1 MIFSPTPL
9 QGSYIIEP
17 EVFSDSR
24 GWFSRY
30 FCKNEF
36 LTINHTKE
44 WVQMNR
50 SYTTHKGTMRGMHY
64 QVAPYREIKMI
75 LCIAGAVFDVI
86 IDIRQDSPT
95 FLQWF
100 GAELS
105 AVNKKMLYIPEGF
118 AHGFQSLADNT
129 ELLYHHSEFYT
140 PGSEGGIRYDDEKTA
155 IKWPLPLSI
164 ISERDANHPYID
176 KNFKGI

>member
-17 EVFSDSR
+17 EQFSDGR

-30 FCKNEF
+30 FDKNEF
-36 LTINHTKE
+36 LTIGHRKE
-44 WVQMNR
+44 WVQMNH
-50 SYTTHKGTMRGMHY
+50 SFTTHKGTIRGMHY
-64 QVAPYREIKMI
+64 QVAPYKEIKMI
-75 LCIAGAVFDVI
+75 RCIAGAVFDVI
-86 IDIRQDSPT
+86 IDIRRDSPT

-100 GAELS
+100 GTELS
-105 AVNKKMLYIPEGF
+105 AVNRKMLYIPEGF
-118 AHGFQSLADNT
+118 AHGFQSLTDNA
-129 ELLYHHSEFYT
+129 ELIYHHSEFYT
-140 PGSEGGIRYDDEKTA
+140 PGSEGGIRYDDKKTA

-164 ISERDANHPYID
+164 ISERDANHSYID